1 MPYFTKERI
10 IVFFALFAVEGPVVC
25 AFMYY
30 LFLNVFNEASC
41 PASDV
46 ARIVWIFKRLF
57 LLVLPS
63 FAFLWGAMRAFDTST
78 KAEDPF
84 AGVESKRHKTFQ
96 KILTNNTEQTAIF
109 VPAIMSLA
117 VLVPHELWPMVP
129 TFFYTFVIG
138 RWAFGAGYFVP
149 PLSANNPLAPFGTLY
164 GWARSPGMNLTLYPC
179 NFALCFAAFYLMYGD
194 DKPVPAPRGKAFGA
208 F

>member
-1 MPYFTKERI
+1 
-10 IVFFALFAVEGPVVC
+10 
-25 AFMYY
+25 
-30 LFLNVFNEASC
+30 
-41 PASDV
+41 
-46 ARIVWIFKRLF
+46 
-57 LLVLPS
+57 
-63 FAFLWGAMRAFDTST
+63 MRAFDTST

-84 AGVESKRHKTFQ
+84 AGAESKRHQTFQ

-109 VPAIMSLA
+109 VPTIMSLA
-117 VLVPHELWPMVP
+117 VLVPDELWPMVP

-149 PLSANNPLAPFGTLY
+149 TLAANNPLAPFGTLY

-179 NFALCFAAFYLMYGD
+179 NFALCFAAYYLMYGE
-194 DKPVPAPRGKAFGA
+194 KSVPAPTGKKAFGV